1 MAFFEKREE
10 IFCKQDRKGWT
21 MARAA
26 LKAAG
31 IRGVRAWHYETD
43 PPVGGC
49 GCKLD
54 IRNFGPN
61 GRIDREMYVVTVP
74 AAEMEKALAVL
85 TSPGGQPNP
94 L

>member
-1 MAFFEKREE
+1 MALFEKKEE
-10 IFCKQDRKGWT
+10 VFCKQDREGWT
-21 MARAA
+21 AAKAA

-31 IRGVRAWHYETD
+31 IRGVKAWHYESE

-61 GRIDREMYVVTVP
+61 GRIDREMYVVAVP
-74 AAEMEKALAVL
+74 AAELERAAAVL
-85 TSPGGQPNP
+85 SSLEKQA
-94 L
+94 

>member
-1 MAFFEKREE
+1 MALFERREE
-10 IFCKQDRKGWT
+10 VFCKRDREGWR
-21 MARAA
+21 AVKAA

-31 IRGVRAWHYETD
+31 VRGVKAWHYEAE

-54 IRNFGPN
+54 IRNFGPK
-61 GRIDREMYVVTVP
+61 GRIDREMYVVAVP
-74 AAEMEKALAVL
+74 VSELERARSVL
-85 TSPGGQPNP
+85 GK

>member
-1 MAFFEKREE
+1 MALFEKREDV
-10 IFCKQDRKGWT
+10 FCKQDREGW
-21 MARAA
+21 
-26 LKAAG
+26 KAAKAILQAAG
-31 IRGVRAWHYETD
+31 VRGVKAWHCETE

-61 GRIDREMYVVTVP
+61 GRIDRELYLVSVP
-74 AAEMEKALAVL
+74 VSELDKAKAVL
-85 TSPGGQPNP
+85 EN

>member
-1 MAFFEKREE
+1 MALFEKREE
-10 IFCKQDRKGWT
+10 VFCKRDREDWT
-21 MARAA
+21 AAKAA

-31 IRGVRAWHYETD
+31 IRGIRAWHCEVE

-54 IRNFGPN
+54 IRNFGPK
-61 GRIDREMYVVTVP
+61 GRIDRELYLIAVP
-74 AAEMEKALAVL
+74 VAELEKAKAVL
-85 TSPGGQPNP
+85 EN

>member
-1 MAFFEKREE
+1 MALFEKREE
-10 IFCKQDRKGWT
+10 VFCRRDRAGWT
-21 MARAA
+21 AVKSA

-31 IRGVRAWHYETD
+31 IRGVKAWHYEAE

-54 IRNFGPN
+54 IRNFGPK

-74 AAEMEKALAVL
+74 VSECEKAKSVL
-85 TSPGGQPNP
+85 GE